1 VRLTCCRPDAIALSV
16 SKRDGKP
23 AVRPRHPPVTVE
35 EWKDLGRSCHQLQAI
50 AGALK
55 QTSWQGAP
63 AVLVNVFQV
72 YEVIAG
78 IYNKAEEA
86 RLGPRRK
93 KSTEM
98 PQAASGEASPSESSS
113 EPLKTAQTE
122 AEA

>member
-1 VRLTCCRPDAIALSV
+1 LTCCWLAATPLHV

-23 AVRPRHPPVTVE
+23 PRQTRHPPITIE
-35 EWKDLGRSCHQLQAI
+35 EWNGLGRSCEQLQAI
-50 AGALK
+50 AEAL
-55 QTSWQGAP
+55 TRSTWQGAP
-63 AVLVNVFQV
+63 AVLVNIAQV
-72 YEVIAG
+72 HKVLAG

-98 PQAASGEASPSESSS
+98 PQAVSGEASSSESSS